1 MMILVV
7 DGCAPEYLT
16 EETAPDLF
24 RLARENGFAKI
35 VESQMPSVTNVN
47 YACILSGLCPKDTGV
62 VGNYYYDPATGGEGF
77 IEERGFMQAETI
89 LQAYRKAG
97 GSTALFTVK
106 GKVLGVYGEG
116 ADIGLSAQ
124 DPDEE
129 LVKALSLPP
138 APPIRSARSSEW
150 LLQAALSC
158 MEKYSPDLMYCTN
171 NDFIFHH
178 YAPGTPQAKQ
188 QIAYVNEYVRRIHEL
203 EPQRQ
208 IYITADPPSCYPFAG
223 GRKPVPVQQGYCRH
237 RSAPHLIQEEAP

>member
-138 APPIRSARSSEW
+138 LPPSAPPGARNGFCRRPFPAWKNTPRILCTAPIMISFFITTRPERRRRSSR
-150 LLQAALSC
+150 
-158 MEKYSPDLMYCTN
+158 SPMSTNMYAGSMSWSRN
-171 NDFIFHH
+171 GRFIL
-178 YAPGTPQAKQ
+178 
-188 QIAYVNEYVRRIHEL
+188 RRIPLLAIHS
-203 EPQRQ
+203 Q
-208 IYITADPPSCYPFAG
+208 ADESQYRYSKDIAAIAL
-223 GRKPVPVQQGYCRH
+223 RR
-237 RSAPHLIQEEAP
+237 I